1 VFPPQRLKLVVSKTQ
16 EKQRKST
23 ATMVCPY
30 RATTGF
36 ITAVLSII
44 YLHTTYA
51 DDGMN
56 KQLVDNEEHKK
67 KPMSPARRMALIVV
81 LVLFH
86 VDLFTTG
93 YLRSG
98 VKAGISIIHEAS
110 VQA

>member
-1 VFPPQRLKLVVSKTQ
+1 
-16 EKQRKST
+16 
-23 ATMVCPY
+23 MVCPY

-36 ITAVLSII
+36 ITAMLSIF
-44 YLHTTYA
+44 YLHSTYA
-51 DDGMN
+51 DDGMH
-56 KQLVDNEEHKK
+56 KAVGNEEHKK

-86 VDLFTTG
+86 ADLFTTG

-98 VKAGISIIHEAS
+98 VKAGISMIQQAS

>member
-1 VFPPQRLKLVVSKTQ
+1 
-16 EKQRKST
+16 
-23 ATMVCPY
+23 MVCPY

-36 ITAVLSII
+36 ITAVLSIF
-44 YLHTTYA
+44 YLHSTYA
-51 DDGMN
+51 DVGMN
-56 KQLVDNEEHKK
+56 KKLVDNEDHKK
-67 KPMSPARRMALIVV
+67 TPMARARRMALIAV

-98 VKAGISIIHEAS
+98 VKAGISIIQQAS